1 VFKHS
6 GGPFGENLSAGTHPF
21 SIPAAI
27 KLWTDEEPDYNP
39 GNPDPSHYT
48 QVVWKGSR
56 QVGCALA
63 SCSNLQGA
71 FAKADY
77 YVCEY
82 YPPGNVIG
90 EFPPNVEA

>member
-27 KLWTDEEPDYNP
+27 KLWTDEEPEYNP
-39 GNPDPSHYT
+39 SNPDPSHYT
-48 QVVWKGSR
+48 QVVWKGSK

-71 FAKADY
+71 FA
-77 YVCEY
+77 VCLC
-82 YPPGNVIG
+82 
-90 EFPPNVEA
+90 FL